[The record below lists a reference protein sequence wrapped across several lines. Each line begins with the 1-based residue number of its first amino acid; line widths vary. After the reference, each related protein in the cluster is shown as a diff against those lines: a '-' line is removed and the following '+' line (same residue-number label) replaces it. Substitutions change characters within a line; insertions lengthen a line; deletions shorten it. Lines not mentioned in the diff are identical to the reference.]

1 MKGSTLTIVDSHLNH
16 LSVGTEM
23 TVTRHHTNQFTGRET
38 ITCEPVNGDKVGSHL
53 GSCQF
58 IVTDTK
64 DVLKEI
70 VVGRESDTI
79 AVNVE

>member
-1 MKGSTLTIVDSHLNH
+1 MKGSTLTIVDSHHNH
-16 LSVGTEM
+16 FDAGTEM
-23 TVTRHHTNQFTGRET
+23 VVTRHHVNQFTGRET
-38 ITCEPVNGDKVGSHL
+38 INAEPVNGDKLGSHL
-53 GSCQF
+53 GMCQF